1 MTFTVAVNLEPN
13 VAQDIMAS
21 EIPVTL
27 THVALMEGSEAAVFL
42 QLDDEKYC
50 VARLNS
56 SCPQATLNISL
67 DEEVKIVS
75 DGHVSLFGMS
85 GMDLDDMEDQDSSD
99 EDSELEMESEDEEAP
114 TLTFEE
120 IPVDSPATPSK
131 HDKENVA
138 VKKSIEKKPASKE
151 ESPKKQDE
159 SPKKAAG
166 KEESPKKPAKEESA
180 KKSAAA
186 KEPAAAKDES
196 AKKPVKES
204 DSASVEKKKGVEKAV
219 QKVSLGD
226 GLCYEIMRVGNSKGC
241 ASKGKR
247 VVVQYLGTLANGKK
261 FDSGKISM
269 TVGAGE
275 VVPGFDRGVE
285 GMLLN
290 EKRRLFI
297 PAKLGYGEKQ
307 SRIDPAQF

>member
-27 THVALMEGSEAAVFL
+27 THVALMKGSEAAVFL
-42 QLDDEKYC
+42 QLDEEKYC

-114 TLTFEE
+114 TLTLEE
-120 IPVDSPATPSK
+120 IPMESPTTPSK

-151 ESPKKQDE
+151 ESPKKPG
-159 SPKKAAG
+159 S
-166 KEESPKKPAKEESA
+166 KEDSPKKPAKEESA
-180 KKSAAA
+180 KKT
-186 KEPAAAKDES
+186 AKDES
-196 AKKPVKES
+196 VKKPAN
-204 DSASVEKKKGVEKAV
+204 DSVSVEKKKGAEKVV

-261 FDSGKISM
+261 FDSGKISL

-297 PAKLGYGEKQ
+297 PAKLGYGKNRAGSIPPNSNLVFELTLVK
-307 SRIDPAQF
+307 A